1 MQASKVKPRSASV
14 SLCSR
19 LNIVV
24 FFNFIWYTYSVVYY
38 SEIKKEKVVCYCSI
52 SFFIFLVF
60 EASPNKQRTKVVIE
74 QNKATALIAFSDKK
88 RVDYESIDIVQETHT
103 SKTKKE

>member
-1 MQASKVKPRSASV
+1 M
-14 SLCSR
+14 
-19 LNIVV
+19 
-24 FFNFIWYTYSVVYY
+24 
-38 SEIKKEKVVCYCSI
+38 CYLI
-52 SFFIFLVF
+52 YLFIFLVFF

-88 RVDYESIDIVQETHT
+88 RVDYESIDIVQEART

>member
-14 SLCSR
+14 PLCSR

-24 FFNFIWYTYSVVYY
+24 FFNFIWYTYSGVYY
-38 SEIKKEKVVCYCSI
+38 SEIKKELLYCLI